1 MKAVII
7 AGGLGTRLRPLTHT
21 MPKALLPLCGKP
33 LISHIVDAMPSWVDT
48 VLIAVNYRKDAL
60 ESYFKELTL
69 PRKIILIE
77 ESTPLGTGGAIKNV
91 SDHLD
96 DTFIALNGD
105 VLSSIDMESMV
116 RFHRSSEGMGTISL
130 WEVPD
135 PSAFG
140 VVALESDNRIRSFQE
155 KPAKGDELSNLINA
169 GVYVFEPDILDNIEE
184 GAVSLERQ
192 VFPRVL
198 DRGIYGYKFEGYWV
212 DCGTRESFLRAQ
224 RILMDMGRQTTSA
237 NSLIDSCT
245 VASPNYLE
253 GVIGRNCKI
262 GPYVSAQD
270 GVILGEGCVV
280 SDSIL
285 MEGAVVGPNS
295 TVKGSI
301 VGPRFEIGSGE
312 KIIDS
317 ILAIG

>member
-1 MKAVII
+1 MKAVIL
-7 AGGLGTRLRPLTHT
+7 AGGLGTRLRPLTYT
-21 MPKALLPLCGKP
+21 IPKALVPLCGKP

-48 VLIAVNYRKDAL
+48 VLIAVNYKKDAL
-60 ESYFKELTL
+60 ESYFEELTL

-96 DTFIALNGD
+96 DTFVAFNGD
-105 VLSSIDMESMV
+105 VLSSIDMGSMV
-116 RFHRSSEGMGTISL
+116 RFHRSSGGIGTISL
-130 WEVPD
+130 WEVSD

-140 VVALESDNRIRSFQE
+140 VVALESDNRIRTFQE
-155 KPAKGDELSNLINA
+155 KPVKGEELSNLINA
-169 GVYVFEPDILDNIEE
+169 GVYVFEPDILENIEE

-198 DRGIYGYKFEGYWV
+198 DRGIYGYKFEGYWA

-224 RILMDMGRQTTSA
+224 RILMDMGRHMTSV

-253 GVIGRNCKI
+253 GVIGRNCSI

-280 SDSIL
+280 SNSIL
-285 MEGAVVGPNS
+285 MEGAIVGPNS
-295 TVKGSI
+295 IVKGSI
-301 VGPRFEIGSGE
+301 VGPRSEIGPGE

-317 ILAIG
+317 ILAIS

>member
-1 MKAVII
+1 M
-7 AGGLGTRLRPLTHT
+7 G
-21 MPKALLPLCGKP
+21 
-33 LISHIVDAMPSWVDT
+33 
-48 VLIAVNYRKDAL
+48 
-60 ESYFKELTL
+60 
-69 PRKIILIE
+69 
-77 ESTPLGTGGAIKNV
+77 
-91 SDHLD
+91 
-96 DTFIALNGD
+96 
-105 VLSSIDMESMV
+105 SMV
-116 RFHRSSEGMGTISL
+116 RFHRSSGGIGTISL

-140 VVALESDNRIRSFQE
+140 VVALESDNRIRTFQE
-155 KPAKGDELSNLINA
+155 KPAKGEELSNLINA
-169 GVYVFEPDILDNIEE
+169 GVYVFEPDILENIEE

-198 DRGIYGYKFEGYWV
+198 DRGVYGYRFEGYWV

-224 RILMDMGRQTTSA
+224 RILMDMGRHMTSV

-253 GVIGRNCKI
+253 GVIGRNCNI

-280 SDSIL
+280 SNSIL
-285 MEGAVVGPNS
+285 MEGAIVGPNS
-295 TVKGSI
+295 IVKGSI
-301 VGPRFEIGSGE
+301 VGPRSEIGPGE

-317 ILAIG
+317 ILAIS